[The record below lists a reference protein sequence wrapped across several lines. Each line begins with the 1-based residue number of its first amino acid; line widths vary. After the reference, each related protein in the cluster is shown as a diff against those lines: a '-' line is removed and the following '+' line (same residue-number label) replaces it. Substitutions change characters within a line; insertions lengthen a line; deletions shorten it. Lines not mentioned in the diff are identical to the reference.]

1 LIKIRSE
8 IRELTLFIIA
18 FRLGAPLRDP
28 KPRRSGAKPELRQRK
43 TWIHDEKGDFRGWLD
58 ESGNTFQAPKRI
70 SEPETCDR
78 EFSDCPESAS
88 FNRRGAEK
96 SNLLLGIRQGDEKG
110 RGRREETQ
118 P

>member
-1 LIKIRSE
+1 MDGTQYGFSPSFCAK
-8 IRELTLFIIA
+8 T
-18 FRLGAPLRDP
+18 GA
-28 KPRRSGAKPELRQRK
+28 
-43 TWIHDEKGDFRGWLD
+43 DFLETPDFCGWLD